1 MGILELHFHESD
13 FNFAPSVG
21 SGDEGEES
29 SGGDGTLVEP
39 DSESDDGGVGA
50 LIALGALVVLGLL
63 VGMRRRR
70 SGGDDGDEYGEEE
83 AISISA

>member
-21 SGDEGEES
+21 PDGESDES
-29 SGGDGTLVEP
+29 STEDGTVLEP
-39 DSESDDGGVGA
+39 DRESDDGGVGA
-50 LIALGALVVLGLL
+50 LVALGVLVVLGLL

-70 SGGDDGDEYGEEE
+70 SGSDEGDEYGEDEAV
-83 AISISA
+83 AISA